1 MIFAT
6 LVGIVRG
13 SHVILWLWLLGGVE
27 LLWGRERGEIDSLE
41 ALLRARKVSDT
52 TLLSVY
58 TSLARLYL
66 SVEPAKALS
75 YARQLSEKASKN
87 NDLRRQVL
95 GWYYQAAAHYQ
106 LGRYEESERTLV
118 RAESLF
124 QYMRP
129 DTGILVQFKSLKAAI
144 FESRREE
151 VPKVLSAYQEALD
164 LARASGQPRL
174 RVMALNNLAEFYLNQ
189 GLYEAAQ
196 PLLQEALQLGQTG
209 QEADH
214 LYNTYLTLARYY
226 QRQGKVDSALL
237 VLHQVRQLGER
248 TGVRKWV
255 RESYSR
261 SVQVVLEEGHIEK
274 VDTLLRQGEAA
285 LRTDSLLLAE
295 FLNQA
300 ASDLYVKGALN
311 QAKTLWEKALQIAE
325 AAPYPVVGIR
335 VLMNLGSL
343 YERQADYPKAL
354 EKFLQARSLCDKH
367 QDTVRLPMV
376 LMNIGN
382 VYFAQEQYP
391 KALEAYSE
399 AARYAY
405 LAENRDFPARVAANL
420 AVSYAK
426 LGDYETARRL
436 LEESSLLADAEENW
450 SAATTALI
458 NLTWIDIERGA
469 YGKPSKT
476 WKRLP
481 NMLKRAKT
489 PIYKRRFTSL
499 RPTFIISRRPI
510 PRLFGRTRRPGL
522 SWRAKAPTLS

>member
-13 SHVILWLWLLGGVE
+13 SHVILWLWLLGVVE

-196 PLLQEALQLGQTG
+196 PLLQEALELGQTG

-214 LYNTYLTLARYY
+214 LYNTYLILARYY
-226 QRQGKVDSALL
+226 QRQEKVDSALW
-237 VLHQVRQLGER
+237 VLDRVRQLGAHR
-248 TGVRKWV
+248 CTKMGS
-255 RESYSR
+255 RE
-261 SVQVVLEEGHIEK
+261 
-274 VDTLLRQGEAA
+274 
-285 LRTDSLLLAE
+285 
-295 FLNQA
+295 
-300 ASDLYVKGALN
+300 
-311 QAKTLWEKALQIAE
+311 LWPECS
-325 AAPYPVVGIR
+325 
-335 VLMNLGSL
+335 GS
-343 YERQADYPKAL
+343 P
-354 EKFLQARSLCDKH
+354 
-367 QDTVRLPMV
+367 
-376 LMNIGN
+376 
-382 VYFAQEQYP
+382 
-391 KALEAYSE
+391 
-399 AARYAY
+399 
-405 LAENRDFPARVAANL
+405 
-420 AVSYAK
+420 
-426 LGDYETARRL
+426 
-436 LEESSLLADAEENW
+436 
-450 SAATTALI
+450 
-458 NLTWIDIERGA
+458 
-469 YGKPSKT
+469 
-476 WKRLP
+476 
-481 NMLKRAKT
+481 
-489 PIYKRRFTSL
+489 
-499 RPTFIISRRPI
+499 
-510 PRLFGRTRRPGL
+510 
-522 SWRAKAPTLS
+522 